1 MIGLGLPSPVRGV
14 SVCVVMNRGGCGPFA
29 RFVADFEPPGGE
41 GGLELLSVVS
51 EQRLPAEFLPAI
63 REGLTQGLGEVS
75 AAVLLTDG
83 YFHETD
89 SWASAYRI
97 GAEQA
102 GRAALIGAG
111 LLPPEEVETLRWV
124 RLPGCPRPRRPKR
137 AR

>member
-1 MIGLGLPSPVRGV
+1 MTVLPLPVRGV
-14 SVCVVMNRGGCGPFA
+14 SVCVLMNRGGCGPFA
-29 RFVADFEPPGGE
+29 RFVADFEPPGSEGE
-41 GGLELLSVVS
+41 LELLSAVS
-51 EQRLPAEFLPAI
+51 EQRLPVEFLPAI
-63 REGLTQGLGEVS
+63 REGLAQGLGGVS

-111 LLPPEEVETLRWV
+111 LLPPEETEALRWV
-124 RLPGCPRPRRPKR
+124 RWPGRPRPRAPKR
-137 AR
+137 TR

>member
-1 MIGLGLPSPVRGV
+1 MTGLPVPVPDV
-14 SVCVVMNRGGCGPFA
+14 SVCVQMNRGCCGPFA
-29 RFVADFEPPGGE
+29 HFVADFEPPGAEGE
-41 GGLELLSVVS
+41 LEVLSAVS
-51 EQRLPAEFLPAI
+51 ERRLPAEFLPAI
-63 REGLTQGLGEVS
+63 REGLAQGLGGVS

-111 LLPPEEVETLRWV
+111 LLPKEEAEALRWV
-124 RLPGCPRPRRPKR
+124 RWPGRPRPRRAEP
-137 AR
+137 AP

>member
-1 MIGLGLPSPVRGV
+1 MTGLPIPVPGV
-14 SVCVVMNRGGCGPFA
+14 SVCVLMNRGCCGPFA
-29 RFVADFEPPGGE
+29 RFDADFEPPGSD
-41 GGLELLSVVS
+41 GGLELLSTVS

-63 REGLTQGLGEVS
+63 REGLVQGLGGVS
-75 AAVLLTDG
+75 ASVLLTDG

-111 LLPPEEVETLRWV
+111 LLPPEEAEALRWV
-124 RLPGCPRPRRPKR
+124 RWPGSPKPRRPKR
-137 AR
+137 SR